1 MNHIKIILII
11 ILFYF
16 IYYLINKKNN
26 KENLDILYENKDNKK
41 IIEGDCVRRELM
53 DSDFLKK
60 IYSIDDN
67 EIIFF

>member
-11 ILFYF
+11 ILIYF

-26 KENLDILYENKDNKK
+26 KENLDISYENIDKK
-41 IIEGDCVRRELM
+41 KNIKEECIRRNLM
-53 DSDFLKK
+53 DSDFFKK

>member
-11 ILFYF
+11 ILSYF

-41 IIEGDCVRRELM
+41 NIEGECVRRELM